1 MSRIEHEHRSR
12 IEALSGRERVSRSLA
27 QLQWVRE
34 MIARQ
39 ILSEAADLSDERLK
53 WEVALRL
60 YAGDPNTRRMIEK
73 KLADVPR

>member
-1 MSRIEHEHRSR
+1 MSRITNEYQSR
-12 IEALSGRERVSRSLA
+12 MAALSGRERVSRAVA
-27 QLQWVRE
+27 QLNWVRE

-39 ILSEAADLSDERLK
+39 VLSETADLSDERLK

-60 YAGDPNTRRMIEK
+60 YGGDPTTRRMIER